1 MKKKNY
7 KRYIKKQVKKVLQE
21 KLLEYEKKLISS
33 LGEVVRDTYEA

>member
-7 KRYIKKQVKKVLQE
+7 KRYIRKQVKKILQE
-21 KLLEYEKKLISS
+21 KLLEHEKKLISS